1 MTNINKKNDMSVRLS
16 FMEMFQQTKNQI
28 EFFAF
33 TETEKDLASELCRII
48 VNTLR
53 DTLNEIIYISGEKV
67 LLADVQEIFSM
78 LKHDHISLVIDK
90 YKKIETPVRN
100 PKKYLRAMLYNSY
113 FELEA
118 YFENLLNV

>member
-1 MTNINKKNDMSVRLS
+1 MSVRLY
-16 FMEMFQQTKNQI
+16 FIEMFQQTKSQI

-33 TETEKDLASELCRII
+33 TDNEKDLANELCRII